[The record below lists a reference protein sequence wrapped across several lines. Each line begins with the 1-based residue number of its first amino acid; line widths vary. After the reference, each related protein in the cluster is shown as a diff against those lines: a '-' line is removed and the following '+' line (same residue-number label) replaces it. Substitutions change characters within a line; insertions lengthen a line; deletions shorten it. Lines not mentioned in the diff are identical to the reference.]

1 MLPDPVLLAHRAGL
15 SIIPQSM
22 QKSALFKWKEYQTRQ
37 PTETELKEW
46 HAQYPGINWAMV
58 CGEVSK
64 IIVLDFDG
72 EEGRQTLERLDLRPY
87 IRTPSGGYHVY
98 VKWPGFHIVGGA
110 RVSPHFPGMDL
121 RSDGNLATFYGK
133 NLKGEYKVLKGRK
146 LYKVEELPE
155 SVQALIRHRKRGANP
170 ELSSVELPAMF
181 DDFMPRDEVLAE
193 ALEKIE
199 AGGARNEVGFWLAC
213 QLRDERYP
221 EKEAWRVLKEFAQK
235 VSKSG
240 KHPYTKQEAY
250 NSLRQAFSQ
259 PPRLPRSLGDKGTF
273 NKIFKT
279 ELARDAAR
287 QFIRS
292 MKLPDFNPDFVI
304 GIPEEDEPLNFIV
317 SELQPEEAN
326 VLIVG
331 QRKLGKTTFGLNLA
345 KALLDGEPFLGR
357 FLVEQIEGRVCY
369 WNYEMSARQFN
380 GWLRSVSIK
389 PDHHDRFVHWPMRG
403 HRMDIMN
410 PDVFAKVVENL
421 KQQEVEYLILDPWAR
436 AISGVVDENDN
447 SQVAAFLER
456 LDVMKE
462 AAGVKSMVVMSHTGR
477 GGTEGSERVRGASR
491 LDDWAD
497 AIWTLARDEG
507 GTRFMKA
514 EGRDV
519 DVPEF
524 SMELDKETLMFEV
537 TGGGRKE
544 TKNEQGIQDVVDAV
558 RLNPGVAYNE
568 LYNMLQMNK
577 NLRGAAIK
585 LAKER
590 GFVVVKPDGK
600 KKLHYLNADGELPP
614 KEDDDE

>member
-1 MLPDPVLLAHRAGL
+1 
-15 SIIPQSM
+15 
-22 QKSALFKWKEYQTRQ
+22 
-37 PTETELKEW
+37 
-46 HAQYPGINWAMV
+46 
-58 CGEVSK
+58 
-64 IIVLDFDG
+64 
-72 EEGRQTLERLDLRPY
+72 
-87 IRTPSGGYHVY
+87 
-98 VKWPGFHIVGGA
+98 
-110 RVSPHFPGMDL
+110 
-121 RSDGNLATFYGK
+121 
-133 NLKGEYKVLKGRK
+133 
-146 LYKVEELPE
+146 
-155 SVQALIRHRKRGANP
+155 
-170 ELSSVELPAMF
+170 
-181 DDFMPRDEVLAE
+181 
-193 ALEKIE
+193 
-199 AGGARNEVGFWLAC
+199 
-213 QLRDERYP
+213 
-221 EKEAWRVLKEFAQK
+221 
-235 VSKSG
+235 
-240 KHPYTKQEAY
+240 
-250 NSLRQAFSQ
+250 
-259 PPRLPRSLGDKGTF
+259 
-273 NKIFKT
+273 
-279 ELARDAAR
+279 
-287 QFIRS
+287 
-292 MKLPDFNPDFVI
+292 
-304 GIPEEDEPLNFIV
+304 
-317 SELQPEEAN
+317 
-326 VLIVG
+326 
-331 QRKLGKTTFGLNLA
+331 
-345 KALLDGEPFLGR
+345 
-357 FLVEQIEGRVCY
+357 
-369 WNYEMSARQFN
+369 
-380 GWLRSVSIK
+380 
-389 PDHHDRFVHWPMRG
+389 
-403 HRMDIMN
+403 MDIMN